1 MQNGIVVAQT
11 REKTVVMQTFLF
23 VCLFAFFWGGG
34 GVNKVH
40 YGYVRLQMANRMI
53 TEFQGLLN
61 KLLKSNKYKDSNWIK
76 II

>member
-23 VCLFAFFWGGG
+23 VCFFWGGG
-34 GVNKVH
+34 GFNKVH
-40 YGYVRLQMANRMI
+40 YAYVRLQMANRMI

-61 KLLKSNKYKDSNWIK
+61 KLLKSNKYKDNNWIK

>member
-1 MQNGIVVAQT
+1 MLAASKVKMSGN
-11 REKTVVMQTFLF
+11 LF
-23 VCLFAFFWGGG
+23 CLFFFVLFGGGG